1 MEYTEEIRENALL
14 SEFAYIKFENYTNYE
29 GHIYT
34 NIEELLNSSD
44 TKEMK
49 LFIDSSE
56 SGVADDRKEAMKD
69 LLNDYT
75 IVDFKNSPTTG
86 TPDDGLTRI
95 SDMQAVLLEEKGSGD
110 KVIAFRGTE
119 PTKLDDF
126 VVDKA
131 MSDGAVTNQMIDA
144 MTWVEALRIKV

>member
-1 MEYTEEIRENALL
+1 MEYTEEIRINALL
-14 SEFAYIKFENYTNYE
+14 SEFAYIKFENY
-29 GHIYT
+29 GGVYT
-34 NIEELLNSSD
+34 NEKELED
-44 TKEMK
+44 
-49 LFIDSSE
+49 FIDSSE

-126 VVDKA
+126 IVDKA

-144 MTWVEALRIKV
+144 MTWVEALRIKGELDYMTR